1 MATWKTIMARPAEY
15 SPARA
20 SSREK
25 SGREDRRG
33 HRGSSRPPVV
43 LCRVMELLE
52 QFRAR
57 YPFPLDDFQLEA
69 IRAIEGGQS
78 VIVSAPTG
86 AGKTLGAEFA
96 IHMALATGKRIA
108 YTTPLKALSNQKFND
123 FTRAFGAETGGIL
136 TGDVKV
142 NPHGRVLVMTTEI
155 LRNALYG
162 SGLDDL
168 RYIVLDECH
177 YMGDEARGTVREEI
191 IVNAPTDVLLVGL
204 SATVANV
211 KEIADWISIVHRPI
225 VPIFH
230 PHRPVPLSYAVA
242 DLAGEIHEIAEVRAG
257 RARLVGGEPRGP
269 DDRGRWYTR
278 RVVDPGVLIDGL
290 ETRGWL
296 PAIYFIFSRAGCERA
311 TDDVLAEGK
320 SLLTTAQQ
328 SDVDH
333 AIDELIHDSPTV
345 AESQL
350 NQTVFQALR
359 LGVGLHHAGI
369 LPSLKRLIELLFER
383 GLCRVV
389 FATETMSLGIH
400 MPARSVVL
408 QGLTKRT
415 DRGFRS
421 LSHNELT
428 QMAGRAG
435 RRGIDPEGKCVIA
448 LDARDGV
455 EDLLRVVDGSPEPI
469 ESQFKLGYGSAALLL
484 GTGATPEVLR
494 RRIESSFGQYQN
506 LKRIR
511 ATEADVAALQESLE
525 RLRAYAAPCGDFQR
539 VGRYR
544 RARQE
549 VEARR
554 QALGRGARRGER
566 TAAEAEPGRLILVR
580 RGGAPALAMVLGVH
594 SIRSHR
600 VLIEA
605 LLPHGATVRVKSGV
619 IKRIFWATPPLHVP
633 RDGGRQTREDGRWR
647 RDGREGRDHDRRGHD
662 GRGLRQL
669 AEQLE
674 RLSVAEL
681 LDRERSQGPEAVL
694 SSIECHRCPWGA
706 TARCDREW
714 RELETVTE
722 RLGVRRRQLEHLR
735 GAYWQEFL
743 RGVETLGQVGAV
755 RDRQLEGKGRLIAGL
770 RHDNELLVAEGV
782 AHGVFDDVSGPEAAA
797 VCSALIEEARSG
809 DPALARAFTKRR
821 PKLKRK
827 LDQLMRVADTVHEA
841 QRARHLRIPIAVH
854 SGFMPAVFRWAS
866 GEDDWSAIVEEA
878 FGGHEGD
885 LIRAMRRLIALLRQ
899 LADSPEV
906 PAETGRLLAHAS
918 RVIDRGIV
926 LESALI

>member
-1 MATWKTIMARPAEY
+1 MARPVEY
-15 SPARA
+15 SP
-20 SSREK
+20 
-25 SGREDRRG
+25 RRTSPPRRRPSEP
-33 HRGSSRPPVV
+33 RGCSRPLVV

-69 IRAIEGGQS
+69 IRAIESGQS

-86 AGKTLGAEFA
+86 AGKTLVAEFA

-123 FTRAFGAETGGIL
+123 FTRTLGAETVGIL

-168 RYIVLDECH
+168 GYIVLDECH
-177 YMGDEARGTVREEI
+177 YMGDEGRGTVWEEI
-191 IVNAPTDVLLVGL
+191 IVNAPKDVLLVGL

-242 DLAGEIHEIAEVRAG
+242 DLAGEVHEIAEVRAG
-257 RARLVGGEPRGP
+257 RARLVGDESRGP
-269 DDRGRWYTR
+269 DARGRWYAR
-278 RVVDPGVLIDGL
+278 RVVDPVVLIADL
-290 ETRGWL
+290 EARGWL

-311 TDDVLAEGK
+311 
-320 SLLTTAQQ
+320 
-328 SDVDH
+328 
-333 AIDELIHDSPTV
+333 INELVEESPTV
-345 AESQL
+345 AESAL

-369 LPSLKRLIELLFER
+369 LPSVKRLIELSFER

-408 QGLTKRT
+408 QGVTKRT
-415 DRGFRS
+415 DRGFRA

-484 GTGATPEVLR
+484 ATGAPPEALR

-506 LKRIR
+506 LKKIR
-511 ATEADVAALQESLE
+511 EMEAEVRALEDALE
-525 RLRAYAAPCGDFQR
+525 RAKVYEAPCGDFAR
-539 VGRYR
+539 IGRYR

-554 QALGRGARRGER
+554 QAMGRGGGVGSRRGER
-566 TAAEAEPGRLILVR
+566 TVAEAEPGRLVLVR
-580 RGGAPALAMVLGVH
+580 RGGAPTLAMVLGIH
-594 SIRSHR
+594 AI
-600 VLIEA
+600 
-605 LLPHGATVRVKSGV
+605 
-619 IKRIFWATPPLHVP
+619 
-633 RDGGRQTREDGRWR
+633 
-647 RDGREGRDHDRRGHD
+647 RGH
-662 GRGLRQL
+662 
-669 AEQLE
+669 
-674 RLSVAEL
+674 
-681 LDRERSQGPEAVL
+681 
-694 SSIECHRCPWGA
+694 
-706 TARCDREW
+706 
-714 RELETVTE
+714 
-722 RLGVRRRQLEHLR
+722 
-735 GAYWQEFL
+735 
-743 RGVETLGQVGAV
+743 
-755 RDRQLEGKGRLIAGL
+755 
-770 RHDNELLVAEGV
+770 
-782 AHGVFDDVSGPEAAA
+782 
-797 VCSALIEEARSG
+797 
-809 DPALARAFTKRR
+809 
-821 PKLKRK
+821 
-827 LDQLMRVADTVHEA
+827 
-841 QRARHLRIPIAVH
+841 
-854 SGFMPAVFRWAS
+854 
-866 GEDDWSAIVEEA
+866 
-878 FGGHEGD
+878 
-885 LIRAMRRLIALLRQ
+885 
-899 LADSPEV
+899 
-906 PAETGRLLAHAS
+906 
-918 RVIDRGIV
+918 
-926 LESALI
+926 

>member
-1 MATWKTIMARPAEY
+1 
-15 SPARA
+15 
-20 SSREK
+20 
-25 SGREDRRG
+25 
-33 HRGSSRPPVV
+33 
-43 LCRVMELLE
+43 MELLE

-69 IRAIEGGQS
+69 IRAIEAGQS

-86 AGKTLGAEFA
+86 AGKTLVAEFA
-96 IHMALATGKRIA
+96 IQMALATGKRIA

-123 FTRAFGAETGGIL
+123 FTRVLGAETVGIL

-162 SGLDDL
+162 SGLEDL
-168 RYIVLDECH
+168 GYIVLDECH
-177 YMGDEARGTVREEI
+177 YMGDEGRGTVWEEI
-191 IVNAPTDVLLVGL
+191 IVNAPQDVLLVGL

-242 DLAGEIHEIAEVRAG
+242 DLAGEVHEIAEVRAG
-257 RARLVGGEPRGP
+257 RARLVGDESRGP
-269 DDRGRWYTR
+269 DARGRWYTR
-278 RVVDPGVLIDGL
+278 RVVDPVVLIADL
-290 ETRGWL
+290 EARGWL

-311 TDDVLAEGK
+311 MDDVLAEGRG
-320 SLLTTAQQ
+320 LLTAAQRD
-328 SDVDH
+328 DVER
-333 AIDELIHDSPTV
+333 AINELVEESPTV
-345 AESQL
+345 AESAL

-369 LPSLKRLIELLFER
+369 LPSVKRLIELSFER
-383 GLCRVV
+383 GLCKVV

-408 QGLTKRT
+408 QGVTKRT
-415 DRGFRS
+415 DRGFRA

-469 ESQFKLGYGSAALLL
+469 ESQFKLGYGSVALLL
-484 GTGATPEVLR
+484 ATGAPPEALR

-511 ATEADVAALQESLE
+511 EMEGEIRSLEAALAEVKC
-525 RLRAYAAPCGDFQR
+525 YAAPCGDFPR
-539 VGRYR
+539 IGRYR

-549 VEARR
+549 AEARR
-554 QALGRGARRGER
+554 QALGRGGRRGER
-566 TAAEAEPGRLILVR
+566 GVAEAETGRLALVR
-580 RGGAPALAMVLGVH
+580 RKGGPGLALILGTH
-594 SIRSHR
+594 SIRGHR
-600 VLIEA
+600 VLIDA
-605 LLPHGATVRVKSGV
+605 LLPHGAVVRVKSGV
-619 IKRIFWATPPLHVP
+619 VKRIFWATPPLHVP
-633 RDGGRQTREDGRWR
+633 RDLDRTSQGRGR
-647 RDGREGRDHDRRGHD
+647 D
-662 GRGLRQL
+662 GRGLRHL
-669 AEQLE
+669 AVELG

-681 LDRERSQGPEAVL
+681 VERERQQGPETAL
-694 SSIECHRCPWGA
+694 SAIECHRCPWGA
-706 TARCDREW
+706 QPRCEREW
-714 RELETVTE
+714 RELETLTE
-722 RLGVRRRQLEHLR
+722 RLGVRQRALEQVR
-735 GAYWQEFL
+735 SAYWHEFL
-743 RGVETLGQVGAV
+743 RVVEVLEQFGAV
-755 RDRQLEGKGRLIAGL
+755 RERRLEPRGRLIAGL
-770 RHDNELLVAEGV
+770 RHDNELLVAECV
-782 AHGVFDDVSGPEAAA
+782 FRGVFADLAAAEAAA

-809 DPALARAFTKRR
+809 DPAIARDFLKKRPR
-821 PKLKRK
+821 LRRK
-827 LDQLMRVADTVHEA
+827 LDQLASLANTIHEA
-841 QRARHLRIPIAVH
+841 QRARHLRMPLAVH
-854 SGFMPAVFRWAS
+854 PGFMPAVYRWAG
-866 GEDDWSAIVEEA
+866 GEDDWGAIVEES

-885 LIRAMRRLIALLRQ
+885 LIRAMRRLIDLLRQ
-899 LADSPEV
+899 LAEGPEV
-906 PAETGRLLAHAS
+906 PPETARLLAQAA